1 MRKKERHA
9 LIEKIIRE
17 NQIGTQEELVDH
29 LLAQSVFVTQATIS
43 RDIKEMQLVKTVL
56 ADGKTK
62 YQMMSNSKETPSIK
76 LGKMLGN
83 SLRKLKRKDDL
94 ILLQTVPG
102 TATTLAKVVEEK
114 FSSQLF
120 TVMTDDDKI
129 LLFCLGAEEAQDI
142 KEQLEAIHA
151 KSR

>member
-17 NQIGTQEELVDH
+17 NQIATQEELVAH

-56 ADGKTK
+56 DGGKTQ
-62 YQMMSNSKETPSIK
+62 YQMMSNTRETPPIK
-76 LGKMLGN
+76 LEKMLGN

-94 ILLQTVPG
+94 VLLQTVPG

-129 LLFCLGAEEAQDI
+129 LLFCLGDEEAKEV
-142 KEQLEAIHA
+142 KEQLEVIQA